1 MLCLEVHGRCAA
13 VGGERMLEWKVCRNS
28 YAKAIFPPILDDNYI
43 HYSLALRRPGPIW
56 PSGLEAH
63 GGAENMENRM
73 LT

>member
-1 MLCLEVHGRCAA
+1 
-13 VGGERMLEWKVCRNS
+13 MLEWKVCRNS